1 MSIVSSLT
9 INDETREIADAKSRE
24 DIALLQAQIN
34 EMKGMIENARA
45 NDEYANEPVKNEKSS
60 NVSISRTST
69 KKQK

>member
-34 EMKGMIENARA
+34 YIATQLNI
-45 NDEYANEPVKNEKSS
+45 DIS
-60 NVSISRTST
+60 NIPLQST
-69 KKQK
+69 NSNNNNN

>member
-34 EMKGMIENARA
+34 YIATQLNI
-45 NDEYANEPVKNEKSS
+45 DIS
-60 NVSISRTST
+60 NIPLQST
-69 KKQK
+69 DSNNNN